1 MYYNIFKN
9 RIAAGGYQLTDIQR
23 RIKKLYALGDL
34 TEEQTDEL
42 ITLSQKNAAVDME
55 RPEVLQM
62 LRQLADRVGTLE
74 KLVAAQGDTGEDTE
88 KETAQYESWEP
99 WDGIGNKYQ
108 YGAVVLHNG
117 KLWCSEFAGQNVWEP
132 GAVGTELL
140 WTEYNEEV
148 VENV

>member
-74 KLVAAQGDTGEDTE
+74 KLVMAQGDTDTE

-99 WDGIGNKYQ
+99 WDGISNKYQ
-108 YGAVVLHNG
+108 YGAVVFHNG
-117 KLWCSEFAGQNVWEP
+117 KLWVSEFDGQNVWEP
-132 GAVGTELL
+132 GAAGTEIL
-140 WTEYNEEV
+140 WSKYNEEV